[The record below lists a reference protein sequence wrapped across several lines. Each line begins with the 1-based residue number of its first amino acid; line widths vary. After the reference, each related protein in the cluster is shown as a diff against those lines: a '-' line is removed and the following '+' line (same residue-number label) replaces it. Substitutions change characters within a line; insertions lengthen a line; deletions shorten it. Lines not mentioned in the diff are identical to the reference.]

1 MLMEIPGKLKA
12 KVEEIARRKDI
23 PVEELVMVAL
33 NKAFSI
39 LNPEEMAEVH
49 LELCEKFL
57 REAEELLK
65 KGDGIQASEKGWGA
79 AAQVVKAA
87 AAREGK
93 ELRTHGELW
102 KYVSGLRERRKDEE
116 IGVLW
121 DRANSL
127 HTNFY
132 ENWLPL
138 KEVEIR
144 IRDVRKFVDKV
155 KALISE
161 THSEERN
168 L

>member
-1 MLMEIPGKLKA
+1 M
-12 KVEEIARRKDI
+12 EEIAR
-23 PVEELVMVAL
+23 L
-33 NKAFSI
+33 
-39 LNPEEMAEVH
+39 H

-65 KGDGIQASEKGWGA
+65 KGDGIRASEKGWGA
-79 AAQVVKAA
+79 AAQIVKAA

-93 ELRTHGELW
+93 VLRTHGELW

-127 HTNFY
+127 HINFY
-132 ENWLPL
+132 ENRLPL

-144 IRDVRKFVDKV
+144 IRDVRKFVEKV